1 MYNTLF
7 SHFVA
12 KVAEVLK
19 ISLREEVDAEQEGK
33 NKDAIVL
40 MHDNKSLATHGA
52 PFSDESL
59 AAIEGAGEVGTLWST
74 LEKLAPHY
82 LEENS
87 IKFTFNLH

>member
-40 MHDNKSLATHGA
+40 MKSSNNIKRHDNKSLATYGA

-59 AAIEGAGEVGTLWST
+59 AAIEGAGEVI
-74 LEKLAPHY
+74 Y
-82 LEENS
+82 M
-87 IKFTFNLH
+87 NLICY

>member
-40 MHDNKSLATHGA
+40 M
-52 PFSDESL
+52 
-59 AAIEGAGEVGTLWST
+59 
-74 LEKLAPHY
+74 
-82 LEENS
+82 
-87 IKFTFNLH
+87 